1 VFIYGPASVGK
12 SFLFSKVMQG
22 FKKIIDC
29 SKFVNFLNS
38 VENIQVL
45 EKYLEM
51 HYKRVVFHNGILI
64 LDNINA
70 ICPMLSKDS

>member
-1 VFIYGPASVGK
+1 
-12 SFLFSKVMQG
+12 MG